1 MLNYKTYKNENSDKW
16 IVLIHGIGI
25 GSSVWF
31 RQIKEMKKHINI
43 LMIDLNGHGKS
54 QDQELIYSRYS
65 PENVSKDILE
75 VLNYE
80 QIHSATFV
88 GLSLGAVVV
97 NAFSTLYPERIDK
110 KILVGGVLKLSKL
123 KVLFGHFVIHFN
135 KFVTYKTFYTLSSY
149 AMLAGKESKNS
160 RKMFVGSVKKME
172 RKEYTKWFKYCVEY
186 VNKVY
191 KELDYTCPNIYIM
204 GDKDKMLL
212 SSLRKEEPIEHNLLV
227 KIVKD
232 AGHVCN
238 IDNHELFNMMFKECI
253 L

>member
-1 MLNYKTYKNENSDKW
+1 MHLVHSTP
-16 IVLIHGIGI
+16 
-25 GSSVWF
+25 
-31 RQIKEMKKHINI
+31 R
-43 LMIDLNGHGKS
+43 
-54 QDQELIYSRYS
+54 EL
-65 PENVSKDILE
+65 
-75 VLNYE
+75 
-80 QIHSATFV
+80 T
-88 GLSLGAVVV
+88 
-97 NAFSTLYPERIDK
+97 

-232 AGHVCN
+232 AGHV
-238 IDNHELFNMMFKECI
+238 L
-253 L
+253 